1 MSSRS
6 GAIIVGAF
14 GLLVLGFVTGLAV
27 FVFGIGDD
35 EQNPDTPNKRRY
47 EQAAQVIDPDK
58 RYTAIV
64 ETNQGTFTMEL
75 LVDQSPATVN
85 VFVFLARERFWDGL
99 RFHRVV
105 ANFVAQTG
113 DPTGGGSGGAG
124 FETEQEPNAMK
135 NTRGTVA
142 MARAAG
148 STKFGSQW
156 FVNLSDNTNLDVEA
170 PRQKPF
176 YPFARVTAG
185 MDVVDRINQGDR
197 IIRVTIEESAK

>member
-1 MSSRS
+1 
-6 GAIIVGAF
+6 
-14 GLLVLGFVTGLAV
+14 
-27 FVFGIGDD
+27 
-35 EQNPDTPNKRRY
+35 
-47 EQAAQVIDPDK
+47 
-58 RYTAIV
+58 
-64 ETNQGTFTMEL
+64 
-75 LVDQSPATVN
+75 
-85 VFVFLARERFWDGL
+85 
-99 RFHRVV
+99 
-105 ANFVAQTG
+105 
-113 DPTGGGSGGAG
+113 
-124 FETEQEPNAMK
+124 MK